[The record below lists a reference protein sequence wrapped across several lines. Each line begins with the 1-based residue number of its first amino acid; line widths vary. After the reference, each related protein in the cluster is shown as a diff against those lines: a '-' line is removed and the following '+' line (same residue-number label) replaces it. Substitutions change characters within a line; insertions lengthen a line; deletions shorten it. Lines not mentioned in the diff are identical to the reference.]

1 MHIYTV
7 PSGAMRANCYLVTQ
21 DGKDAVLIDCGGEE
35 PLAFAR
41 EKGLRVRYVL
51 LTHGHFDH
59 IGGCAALQEAGAKI
73 GCLREEE
80 KLLSSSANLGSAMG
94 ISVPPFA
101 VDFTFTDG
109 EKLSL
114 CGLEFTVIA
123 TPGHTPGGACFDCG
137 DALFTGDTL
146 FLESVGRTDFPG
158 GSMQQLVA
166 SCKKLFA
173 LQGERTVYPG
183 HDETTTL
190 SHERAFNPWVR

>member
-1 MHIYTV
+1 MNIYTV

-21 DGKDAVLIDCGGEE
+21 DGKNAVLIDCGGEE
-35 PLAFAR
+35 PLAVAR
-41 EKGLRVRYVL
+41 EKGLRVRTVL

-59 IGGCAALQEAGAKI
+59 IGGCAALQEAGAEI

-80 KLLSSSANLGSAMG
+80 KLLFSSANLGGMAG
-94 ISVPPFA
+94 APVPPFT
-101 VDFTFTDG
+101 VGFTFRDG

-114 CGLEFTVIA
+114 YGLEFTVIA

-158 GSMQQLVA
+158 GSMQQLIA

-173 LQGERTVYPG
+173 LEGERTVYPG

-190 SHERAFNPWVR
+190 SHERACNPWVR